1 MVFLQ
6 SGSILFSTCQR
17 LTHPVLSN
25 SRCYLMDGLLH
36 LPPRLSIVL
45 QSDYHCHDRR
55 NFRLCKGFVLQLS
68 CLQSPPPGLL
78 VDKFL
83 SSSHSHVALP
93 NTPLLILISVMYV
106 TLIPHN
112 NLSIW
117 FANIM
122 LKKLQFTDKKC
133 LSIHNLLFQRKIL
146 SDTDHVVRI
155 NTYI

>member
-1 MVFLQ
+1 MMVFLQ

-36 LPPRLSIVL
+36 LPPRISIFL

-55 NFRLCKGFVLQLS
+55 NFRLSKGFE
-68 CLQSPPPGLL
+68 QSPPPGLP

-83 SSSHSHVALP
+83 SSSHPLVTLP
-93 NTPLLILISVMYV
+93 NTPLLILTSVMYV

-112 NLSIW
+112 NLSIGLPILCW
-117 FANIM
+117 RSYNSLTKNFCLLTIYC
-122 LKKLQFTDKKC
+122 LKE
-133 LSIHNLLFQRKIL
+133 KIL
-146 SDTDHVVRI
+146 SDTDRVVPI
-155 NTYI
+155 NSYI